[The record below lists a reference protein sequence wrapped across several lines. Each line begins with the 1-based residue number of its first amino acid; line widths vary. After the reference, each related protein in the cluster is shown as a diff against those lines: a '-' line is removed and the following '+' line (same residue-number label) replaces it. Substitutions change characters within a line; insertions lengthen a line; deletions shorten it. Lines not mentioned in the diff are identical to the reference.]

1 MKIGTHRQSETTIG
15 LFLNTPRSRFVV
27 PSFLTSIKPLSPDLK
42 GGGRHACHAEKCK
55 WQRSREK
62 EERARLE
69 VETLLSP
76 LTEAIPPPDPRPHIS
91 GWTLNPWPHQW
102 GRVPPRVVHAHT
114 VYLQTPSGLRA
125 GSHYLEIVSVSVC
138 GGFLPPRG
146 KAQRAGAW
154 SLCEMLMWNQ
164 TGWTLSAAM
173 CEAVL
178 VGER

>member
-91 GWTLNPWPHQW
+91 GWTLNLWPHQW
-102 GRVPPRVVHAHT
+102 GRVPPRVVYAHT
-114 VYLQTPSGLRA
+114 QYIFRHPLACGQAAITWRLYQCRCVGDSCPLGVKHRGQAPDL
-125 GSHYLEIVSVSVC
+125 SVKC
-138 GGFLPPRG
+138 
-146 KAQRAGAW
+146 
-154 SLCEMLMWNQ
+154 
-164 TGWTLSAAM
+164 
-173 CEAVL
+173 
-178 VGER
+178 